1 MKKILIV
8 LLLVVVLLLIACGSP
23 TATTP
28 TQQPTATQQ
37 VTQAPI
43 KSTPVS
49 TRQVVKPTPKPAS
62 HDYFWVSTSDTTP
75 RYTVDGNYEI
85 QWLCYRDSSGDDYQ
99 MQISV
104 SGQFIFDEICPGS
117 QPGSGGACL
126 VHSAPGTVNVDY
138 ITDLPEWQW
147 GFTIFDPP
155 LKGDEPLPNCY

>member
-8 LLLVVVLLLIACGSP
+8 LLLAVVLLLIACGSP

-99 MQISV
+99 MQISF
-104 SGQFIFDEICPGS
+104 SAQFIFYEIFPGS
-117 QPGSGGACL
+117 HPA
-126 VHSAPGTVNVDY
+126 SAVPS
-138 ITDLPEWQW
+138 L
-147 GFTIFDPP
+147 FTSPP
-155 LKGDEPLPNCY
+155 AP